1 LTEENGQTECAPRK
15 NRKALV
21 VLGVTLIIVSS
32 IRYYLPFHIYFL
44 DISMKHKIFFSG
56 LTIGV
61 AELLFWFGLFLVG
74 EEFVKKHWDRLSPA
88 KWFRKKK

>member
-1 LTEENGQTECAPRK
+1 LK
-15 NRKALV
+15 KKAEIAKGKSDRADKIQFR
-21 VLGVTLIIVSS
+21 LGIALIIISC

-61 AELLFWFGLFLVG
+61 AELLFWVGLFLVG
-74 EEFVKKHWDRLSPA
+74 EEYVKKHWDKLNPTR
-88 KWFRKKK
+88 WFRKKK